1 MISYFFKHKVVNIS
15 QGTLPVT
22 CKMLGN
28 TEDCTFFYNTFMA
41 DNCTNRKN
49 VTESA
54 INHIYITKEMEDRK
68 KAEIARK
75 DCLKKGPKVV
85 WKRRMKLIYSYYYYL
100 ALALAMALAITIC
113 NILSLQNQLCNLR
126 E

>member
-1 MISYFFKHKVVNIS
+1 MK
-15 QGTLPVT
+15 
-22 CKMLGN
+22 LG
-28 TEDCTFFYNTFMA
+28 NTFMA

-68 KAEIARK
+68 KVSKLMKSATDHLPIIAEIARK